1 MRQPYVSSS
10 DPLGRYYTKDLIS
23 DLLISEIKSDPNLVL
38 DLGSGDG
45 SLSRAAMSRWADAV
59 YVTVDI
65 DRVFD
70 SSSLVG
76 EQNIIKHRHHQ
87 LDALSP
93 HLMRTIGIEPESVDL
108 ALCNPPFIK
117 NKWRVEYEEIL
128 KRAGLTVSAKAAVN
142 TSAEFIF
149 IAQNLN
155 SLKSQG
161 QLGLIVP
168 DGFVSGEKNKLLRE
182 AIFNEHS
189 IDTVIKLPPGMF
201 VGTEAQAHIVMIT
214 KNGNSDKPIKLKSFT
229 GFPNSENEILI
240 EKPEAILTL
249 DYDFYSVHAKP
260 RNSLTQTLRS
270 LGCQVV
276 RGRTNSKQAREAS
289 HPVLHTSQLR
299 PWELSLQ
306 LSEIAMTSSNEII
319 AERGDIV
326 LARVGRDL
334 HTRICM
340 IQSGAMPITDCIYR
354 VRVPENLRDQVFKGL
369 TSAGGREMIRAR
381 SHGVS
386 ARHLPKDYLL
396 DLPIL

>member
-45 SLSRAAMSRWADAV
+45 SLSRAAMSRWADAL

-65 DRVFD
+65 DRVLD

-76 EQNIIKHRHHQ
+76 EQNRIKHRHHQ

-117 NKWRVEYEEIL
+117 NKWRNGYEEIL
-128 KRAGLTVSAKAAVN
+128 KRAGLTVSAKAAVH

-168 DGFVSGEKNKLLRE
+168 DGFVSGEKNISLRE
-182 AIFNEHS
+182 AILNEHS
-189 IDTVIKLPPGMF
+189 IDSVIKLPLSMF
-201 VGTEAQAHIVMIT
+201 VGTEAQAHIITIT
-214 KNGNSDKPIKLKSFT
+214 KNGNPNKPIKLKSFT
-229 GFPNSENEILI
+229 GFTHDRDEIYI
-240 EKPEAILTL
+240 EKSEAIWTL
-249 DYDFYSVHAKP
+249 DYDFYSAHSK
-260 RNSLTQTLRS
+260 RTSLTQTLRS
-270 LGCQVV
+270 LGCQVN

-299 PWELSLQ
+299 PWELSLE
-306 LSEIAMTSSNEII
+306 LSKTTTTNSNEIVV
-319 AERGDIV
+319 ERGDIV

-340 IQSGAMPITDCIYR
+340 IQSGSMPITDCIYR
-354 VRVPENLRDQVFKGL
+354 IRAPECVRDQVFKSL
-369 TSAGGREMIRAR
+369 TSTGGREMIRAR